1 MVARMLSQGAAM
13 RLAETAAQWLRRR
26 PPKEWLT
33 LAIVVIRDDG
43 THHVATRADAVAM
56 FEKAQAKAASEGRA
70 ELARD
75 VATGIDMIKA
85 AAPVEVPVAIFF
97 ERADGVFETGVITLR
112 LPIGGKDASR

>member
-1 MVARMLSQGAAM
+1 M

-26 PPKEWLT
+26 PPRDWLT
-33 LAIVVIRDDG
+33 RAILVIRDDG
-43 THHVATRADAVAM
+43 THHVTTRPDAVAM
-56 FEKAQAKAASEGRA
+56 FEKAKAKAALEARD

-75 VATGIDMIKA
+75 LAAGIDLIKA

-112 LPIGGKDASR
+112 LPTGGKDASR